1 MNGFLIVKVVTARK
15 KYNIQYPHLY
25 APLGHKFETEFN
37 SVQRGTRTMHP
48 SHHLLTSM
56 LMHKES
62 DFNLLGISSPEHSGE
77 SIICDAPD
85 VSGWTSLP
93 SYSGNFRRHM
103 GDKSRYL
110 RHWIFF

>member
-37 SVQRGTRTMHP
+37 SVQRGTRIMHP
-48 SHHLLTSM
+48 SHHHLTFTV
-56 LMHKES
+56 MHKKS
-62 DFNLLGISSPEHSGE
+62 NSNILVISSPEHSGK
-77 SIICDAPD
+77 SIVCDASD

-93 SYSGNFRRHM
+93 SHSGDFRRYM
-103 GDKSRYL
+103 GDKSRHL